1 MIVTASASQRE
12 SEECR
17 SSRSDAIHDC
27 VDAVLLEIDAAFLID
42 HRVAMK
48 SRCDQLLGA
57 RVWQEVA
64 GDLLDHEPI
73 ERHVVVKCVDHPIA
87 IAPDGAFP
95 VDGVAVRVGVSRD
108 VQPVPAPPLAVV
120 RGLEQPLDQ
129 ASVGTGFA
137 IADEFPDFRRTRQ
150 ESGQVQADAADQRAV
165 IRLRRRFQ
173 ALGFEFG
180 EHERVNRIAY
190 PAVSIH
196 VRRLGPLDWAK
207 RP

>member
-1 MIVTASASQRE
+1 M
-12 SEECR
+12 
-17 SSRSDAIHDC
+17 
-27 VDAVLLEIDAAFLID
+27 
-42 HRVAMK
+42 
-48 SRCDQLLGA
+48 
-57 RVWQEVA
+57 
-64 GDLLDHEPI
+64 
-73 ERHVVVKCVDHPIA
+73 
-87 IAPDGAFP
+87 
-95 VDGVAVRVGVSRD
+95 
-108 VQPVPAPPLAVV
+108 PAPPLAVV

-129 ASVGTGFA
+129 PSVGTGFA

-150 ESGQVQADAADQRAV
+150 ESGQVQADAADQRAA

-207 RP
+207 RPQGNGGCGIPGRIAPCGPIANPFPKRRDIGIRERARRGHLQGAGTLDCMDQQALIWPARSDRRSPPPAQQR